1 MANPVSNNPNA
12 SLAAGSTGIGVVAIY
27 ILGLFGVN
35 PPPEVA
41 VAGAGA
47 FTSLF
52 LFIGKSGL
60 SGLPRLIW
68 KGGGS

>member
-1 MANPVSNNPNA
+1 MGNPVSNNPNA
-12 SLAAGSTGIGVVAIY
+12 SLATGTAGIGVVAIY
-27 ILGLFGVN
+27 ILGIFGVN

-47 FTSLF
+47 FTSLV

-60 SGLPRLIW
+60 SGIPRLIW
-68 KGGGS
+68 KGSGS